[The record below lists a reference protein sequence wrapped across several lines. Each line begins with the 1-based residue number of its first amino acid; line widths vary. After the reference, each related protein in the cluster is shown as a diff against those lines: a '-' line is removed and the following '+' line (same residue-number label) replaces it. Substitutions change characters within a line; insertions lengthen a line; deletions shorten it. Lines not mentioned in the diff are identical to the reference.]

1 MKKCPQSSDSE
12 TGSDSEKHSF
22 MLPAPLQMISWE
34 TDLVLCVLI
43 VPKIQVLS
51 LSNLPSVLLKLQQL
65 YFWKKKN
72 LNCDLAAAGPSSSV
86 LQLWLELENQHRGTS
101 YISSNKTD
109 KPERMRWSCAFWFCG
124 EREKKINAAWL
135 NFKCRGDWG
144 GGGGGGMLL
153 RMWLYNERTIHRLQL
168 EISWVS

>member
-1 MKKCPQSSDSE
+1 MSSKFRFRNRFWFRETFIYASRSFTDDFLGNRFGFVCFDCPKDSSSQSVKPPVCAAE
-12 TGSDSEKHSF
+12 T
-22 MLPAPLQMISWE
+22 PAVIFL
-34 TDLVLCVLI
+34 
-43 VPKIQVLS
+43 
-51 LSNLPSVLLKLQQL
+51 
-65 YFWKKKN
+65 KKKN